1 MSDRDAVLDALAF
14 GLSIEDA
21 AGRFG
26 MREAEVRQ
34 RLKQETDRV
43 YDGVEQRSQW
53 MLTSRRL
60 ELIEVKF
67 ARKALDDMDPT
78 AAIVAIKAS
87 ERRATLTGANAP
99 PAHLVTVMHAQASEG
114 RTSSTERMLEAIRR
128 LRSEPEVG
136 TSDDQSDTTS
146 AKEQAIAEG

>member
-1 MSDRDAVLDALAF
+1 MTDHSAVLDALAF

-87 ERRATLTGANAP
+87 ERRATLCGANAP
-99 PAHLVTVMHAQASEG
+99 PAHLVTVMHTQPIEDG
-114 RTSSTERMLEAIRR
+114 TSTQKMLEAIRR
-128 LRSEPEVG
+128 LRGEEP
-136 TSDDQSDTTS
+136 DQASTIED
-146 AKEQAIAEG
+146 